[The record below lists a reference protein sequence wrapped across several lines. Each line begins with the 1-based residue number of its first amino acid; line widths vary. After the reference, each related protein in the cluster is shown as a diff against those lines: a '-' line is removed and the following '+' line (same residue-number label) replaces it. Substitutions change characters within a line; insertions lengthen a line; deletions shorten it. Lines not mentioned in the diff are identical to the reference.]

1 MEVAGLWSRLPALH
15 DSIRAALLARGSDA
29 VGCHLSHPYRSGAS
43 LYFTFL
49 MRAPDDQAAE
59 RSYLSGWEAAIRA
72 CHEAGGTMS
81 HHHGIGL
88 LKAPFLAD
96 ELGGG
101 GLAALRAIKG
111 ALDPTGIL
119 NPGKLLSVE
128 PAHNGQEGA

>member
-1 MEVAGLWSRLPALH
+1 MEIAGLWGHLPDLH
-15 DSIRAALLARGSDA
+15 ASIRSALSDASEA

-49 MRAPDDQAAE
+49 LRAGDDQAAE
-59 RSYLSGWEAAIRA
+59 RAYLSAWQAAIAA
-72 CHEAGGTMS
+72 CHESGGTIT

-96 ELGGG
+96 EIGAT
-101 GLAALRAIKG
+101 GLATLRTIKT
-111 ALDPTGIL
+111 ALDPAGIL

-128 PAHNGQEGA
+128 P